1 MHGLIIDIRTVALG
15 DIETIP
21 PRFSSLSEVLLL
33 IADKVFR
40 ASDDT

>member
-1 MHGLIIDIRTVALG
+1 MHGLIIDIRTVTLANV
-15 DIETIP
+15 ETIP
-21 PRFSSLSEVLLL
+21 PRFSCLSEVLLL